1 MDLSCLTHSISR
13 HELPG
18 LHSCLLPLLSKLIGY
33 TIIAAS
39 TVCKV
44 PQIYLILKNRSIEG
58 LSVPSFELEVV
69 GFTISLAYCMFKQL
83 AFSAYGELVFL
94 VLQSVIQVG
103 LMYYYSPFGIG
114 KWIKSGFYCAI
125 TPVLMAGNLDPVL
138 FETLYASQHAIFL
151 VSKIPQIKENFQNKS
166 TGQLSFTT
174 NFLNFAGVFARL
186 FTSLQEKAPLSVVVG
201 CILGIITNSIIMWQ
215 FLIYRV
221 NKSKKT
227 QKVA

>member
-18 LHSCLLPLLSKLIGY
+18 LHSCLLPLLSKRIGY

-114 KWIKSGFYCAI
+114 KWIKSGLYPHAYSFFRSI
-125 TPVLMAGNLDPVL
+125 NFIGL
-138 FETLYASQHAIFL
+138 FLIC
-151 VSKIPQIKENFQNKS
+151 
-166 TGQLSFTT
+166 SFTVDT
-174 NFLNFAGVFARL
+174 L
-186 FTSLQEKAPLSVVVG
+186 FSLCQL
-201 CILGIITNSIIMWQ
+201 
-215 FLIYRV
+215 
-221 NKSKKT
+221 
-227 QKVA
+227 